1 MRRSRRNATPVARR
15 KSRKTSR
22 RLAIV
27 VLFIATPLVVWFL
40 AFVVWLHW
48 SDIVLNLTPVKEAAK
63 PALQG
68 AAKDN
73 RREAPVPP
81 GGKPPREE
89 ISEEER
95 KELDA
100 IIRNR

>member
-15 KSRKTSR
+15 KRRKNSR

-27 VLFIATPLVVWFL
+27 VLFIATPLIVWFL
-40 AFVVWLHW
+40 AFVIWLYWSEIVW
-48 SDIVLNLTPVKEAAK
+48 NLTPGKEAAK

-68 AAKDN
+68 TAKDHL
-73 RREAPVPP
+73 REGPVPP
-81 GGKPPREE
+81 DGKPPREE